1 LSSSPHDLAD
11 RHPGARPG
19 FTAESLAA
27 VDPGAAIEA
36 MYGAGLDDG
45 LPVVPPTTDRVAAML
60 GGGPWEA
67 DDVLLVEETRD
78 TVVTAYQAAV
88 CAVMAGAVPAYFP
101 TIGAVLDAMSDR
113 SFYLHGPTTSTGGA
127 TVMIVVSG
135 PEAAAI
141 GMHGRE
147 NLFGPGFR
155 ANATIGRTIRLVQL
169 HCLTAIPGQL
179 DKSTQGWPGKFS
191 LCFTEN
197 VDESPWDP
205 IHVSLGYSADAST
218 VTVFAAESG
227 HNIVNHGADEPEAL
241 LATFADAMAALGSF
255 SPGRSVV
262 VIAPEHAAKL
272 AAWTREQIQEY
283 LYRTAARDLATLKRT
298 GKIEHNP
305 TADTDWAGRWRPSG
319 DTAVRPGDD
328 AILVRR
334 GWSPDD
340 ILVLVGGGTAGGH
353 SSFFPS
359 WSRGRSVA
367 FVTREVHR

>member
-1 LSSSPHDLAD
+1 MLAD
-11 RHPGARPG
+11 QHPGARPG
-19 FTAESLAA
+19 FNVDPDVAR
-27 VDPGAAIEA
+27 DPGAAIEA
-36 MYGAGLDDG
+36 MYAAGLDDG
-45 LPVVPPTTDRVAAML
+45 LPVVPPTADRVAAML
-60 GGGPWEA
+60 DGGPWAA
-67 DDVLLVEETRD
+67 DDVLLVEATRD
-78 TVVTAYQAAV
+78 TEVTAYQAAV
-88 CAVMAGAVPAYFP
+88 CAVMAGAAPAYFP
-101 TIGAVLDAMSDR
+101 TIGAVLDAIGDR
-113 SFYLHGPTTSTGGA
+113 AFYLHGPTTSTGGA

-141 GMHGRE
+141 GVHGRE

-169 HCLTAIPGQL
+169 HCLTALPGQL

-197 VDESPWDP
+197 VDESPWEP
-205 IHVSLGYSADAST
+205 IHVALGHDPDTST

-227 HNIVNHGADEPEAL
+227 HNIVNHGTSDPEAL
-241 LATFADAMAALGSF
+241 LSTFADAMAALGSF

-272 AAWTREQIQEY
+272 ASWSRREVQER
-283 LYRTAARDLATLKRT
+283 LYASAARDLATLKRA
-298 GKIEHNP
+298 GKIEDDP
-305 TADTDWAGRWRPSG
+305 TAEVDWTGRWDPAG
-319 DTAVRPGDD
+319 DQTVHPGDE
-328 AILVRR
+328 AILVHR

-340 ILVLVGGGTAGGH
+340 ILVLVGGGSAGGH

-367 FVTREVHR
+367 FVTREIRR

>member
-1 LSSSPHDLAD
+1 MTEAD
-11 RHPGARPG
+11 PHPGARPG
-19 FTAESLAA
+19 FAVESLPAD
-27 VDPGAAIEA
+27 DPGAAIEA
-36 MYGAGLDDG
+36 MYEAGLDDG
-45 LPVVPPTTDRVAAML
+45 LPVVPPTPDRVAAML
-60 GGGPWEA
+60 AGGSWTA

-88 CAVMAGAVPAYFP
+88 CAVMAGAKPEYFP
-101 TIGAVLDAMSDR
+101 TIGAALDAMSDR

-127 TVMIVVSG
+127 TIMIVVSG

-169 HCLTAIPGQL
+169 HCLSATPGEL

-197 VDESPWDP
+197 VDESPWEP
-205 IHVSLGYSADAST
+205 IHVALGHRPEAST

-227 HNIVNHGADEPEAL
+227 HNIVNHGTDDPEAL
-241 LATFADAMAALGSF
+241 LATFADTMASLGSF

-262 VIAPEHAAKL
+262 VIAPEHAQKL
-272 AAWTREQIQEY
+272 KKWTRREIQEF
-283 LYRTAARDLATLKRT
+283 LYQHATRDLATLKRS
-298 GKIEHNP
+298 GKIEDD
-305 TADTDWAGRWRPSG
+305 ASVEIEWGGRWQPRG
-319 DTAVRPGDD
+319 DQTVLAGDD
-328 AILVRR
+328 AIQVRR
-334 GWSPDD
+334 GWSADD

-367 FVTREVHR
+367 FVTREVRR